1 LNIRAR
7 YSEKISVE
15 TLASAS
21 GMSRRFFEF
30 QFHQSLEC
38 SSMN

>member
-1 LNIRAR
+1 LNIRAH

-21 GMSRRFFEF
+21 GMSRRFL
-30 QFHQSLEC
+30 SA
-38 SSMN
+38 SSTNHPSVPE